1 MEFSLIFKILFSV
14 VFLYSL
20 APTFIVRLGGVGSL
34 ARVARGFS
42 RVALT
47 FDDGPDPKYTP
58 QILEILHRY
67 QVKAC
72 FFVVGS
78 KVLAYPDLT
87 RQILNEGHTI
97 GNHGFRHKAIWLLSP
112 GATRKDISDTNL
124 AIEKLTG
131 QMTVFYRPAW
141 GLFNLFSIWYCWL
154 KGLKVILW
162 TYWSWDWI
170 KKATPESICRNVL
183 HRIKDGTIIILHD
196 SDSAP
201 GAAKGSTA
209 RMVEALP
216 RILEGL
222 EQKGLQVASLDEVV
236 IHKKKLTF
244 KKMLQQ
250 LWGLADHLV
259 RVMSGI
265 KEIPGCTT
273 WRFALHTHHGSDWIL
288 YNGNVLKSGEPYL
301 DLHANNDRFLALIDE
316 NTSVERSAI
325 IAMREMLH
333 NLPRLADFLQNDK
346 RVEKVNIIMGITL
359 LHRGLGRIGFTIV
372 DMKPGIFKTLTGWY
386 ERWLLGIYHP
396 GGFKKQKTYREKLSP
411 KYVIIT
417 RQELMRHLPPTGTAP
432 AVESHKA
439 HWRDESRPTT
449 D

>member
-1 MEFSLIFKILFSV
+1 MDFSLFLKILFSV
-14 VFLYSL
+14 VFIYSL
-20 APTFIVRLGGVGSL
+20 APTLLVRLGGLGAL
-34 ARVARGFS
+34 TRAAGGYS

-47 FDDGPDPKYTP
+47 FDDGPDPHYTP

-72 FFVVGS
+72 FFVVGA
-78 KVLAYPDLT
+78 KVLAYPELT
-87 RQILNEGHTI
+87 REILEEGHTI
-97 GNHGFRHKAIWLLSP
+97 GNHGFRHKAIWLLGPS
-112 GATRKDISDTNL
+112 ATRKDIGDANL

-131 QMTVFYRPAW
+131 QMTIFYRPAW
-141 GLFNLFSIWYCWL
+141 GLFNLSSIRYCCL
-154 KGLKVILW
+154 KGMKIILW

-183 HRIKDGTIIILHD
+183 HKIKDGTIIILHD

-201 GAAKGSTA
+201 GAVKGGPA
-209 RMVEALP
+209 RMIEALP
-216 RILEGL
+216 HILEGI
-222 EQKGLQVASLDEVV
+222 EQKGLKVASLDEII

-244 KKMLQQ
+244 KKMLQKI
-250 LWGLADHLV
+250 WGLADHLV
-259 RVMSGI
+259 RVLSGI

-273 WRFALHTHHGSDWIL
+273 WRFALHTHHGSDWTL
-288 YNGNVLKSGEPYL
+288 YNGITLKPGEPYL
-301 DLHANNDRFLALIDE
+301 DLHANNDRFLELIDE

-325 IAMREMLH
+325 IVMREMLN
-333 NLPRLADFLQNDK
+333 NLPRLAEFLQSDK

-372 DMKPGIFKTLTGWY
+372 DMKPGISKTLIGWY

-396 GGFKKQKTYREKLSP
+396 GGFKKQKSYREKLSP

-417 RQELMRHLPPTGTAP
+417 RQELMRHLPPAETTP
-432 AVESHKA
+432 AVE
-439 HWRDESRPTT
+439 
-449 D
+449 

>member
-1 MEFSLIFKILFSV
+1 MDFSLFLKILFSV

-20 APTFIVRLGGVGSL
+20 APTLLIRLGGIGAL
-34 ARVARGFS
+34 ARAARGYS

-47 FDDGPDPKYTP
+47 FDDGPDPNYTP

-72 FFVVGS
+72 FFVVGT
-78 KVLAYPDLT
+78 KALACPELT
-87 RQILNEGHTI
+87 RQILIEGHTI
-97 GNHGFRHKAIWLLSP
+97 GNHGFRHKAIWLLGP
-112 GATRKDISDTNL
+112 GATRRDISDTNL
-124 AIEKLTG
+124 AVEKLTG
-131 QMTVFYRPAW
+131 QMPVFYRPAW
-141 GLFNLFSIWYCWL
+141 GLFNLSSIRYCWL
-154 KGLKVILW
+154 KGLKVVLW

-201 GAAKGSTA
+201 GAAKGGPA
-209 RMVEALP
+209 HMIEALP
-216 RILEGL
+216 RILEGI
-222 EQKGLQVASLDEVV
+222 EQKGLQVAPLDEII

-244 KKMLQQ
+244 KKMLQK
-250 LWGLADHLV
+250 LWGLADYLV
-259 RVMSGI
+259 RLLSGI

-273 WRFALHTHHGSDWIL
+273 WRFALRTHRGSDWIL
-288 YNGNVLKSGEPYL
+288 YDGCVLKPGEVYL
-301 DLHANNDRFLALIDE
+301 DLHADNDRFMALIDE

-325 IAMREMLH
+325 IAMREVLH
-333 NLPRLADFLQNDK
+333 NLPRLAEFLQNDK
-346 RVEKVNIIMGITL
+346 RVEKINVIIGITL
-359 LHRGLGRIGFTIV
+359 LYRGLGRIGFTV
-372 DMKPGIFKTLTGWY
+372 ADMKPGIFTTLTGWY

-396 GGFKKQKTYREKLSP
+396 GGFKKQKSYREKLSP

-417 RQELMRHLPPTGTAP
+417 RQELMRHLPPAETAP
-432 AVESHKA
+432 TAESHKA
-439 HWRDESRPTT
+439 HWRDESHPTV

>member
-1 MEFSLIFKILFSV
+1 MDFSLFLKILFSV

-20 APTFIVRLGGVGSL
+20 APTLLVRLGGIGAL
-34 ARVARGFS
+34 TRAARGYS

-47 FDDGPDPKYTP
+47 FDDGPDPNYTP

-78 KVLAYPDLT
+78 KVLEHPELT
-87 RQILNEGHTI
+87 RQILAEGHTI

-112 GATRKDISDTNL
+112 RATRREINDTNL

-170 KKATPESICRNVL
+170 NRATAESICRNVL

-201 GAAKGSTA
+201 GATKGGPA

-216 RILEGL
+216 RILDGL
-222 EQKGLQVASLDEVV
+222 EQKGLQVTPLEE
-236 IHKKKLTF
+236 IMTHKKKLTF

-250 LWGLADHLV
+250 LWGLADYLV
-259 RVMSGI
+259 RALSGI

-273 WRFALHTHHGSDWIL
+273 WRFALHTHHGSDWTL
-288 YNGNVLKSGEPYL
+288 YNGNMLKSGEPYL

-333 NLPRLADFLQNDK
+333 NLPRLAEFLQSDK

-372 DMKPGIFKTLTGWY
+372 DMKPGISKTLIGWY

-396 GGFKKQKTYREKLSP
+396 GGFKKQKSYREKLSP

-417 RQELMRHLPPTGTAP
+417 RQELMRYLPPTGTAT

-439 HWRDESRPTT
+439 HWRDEFRPTA